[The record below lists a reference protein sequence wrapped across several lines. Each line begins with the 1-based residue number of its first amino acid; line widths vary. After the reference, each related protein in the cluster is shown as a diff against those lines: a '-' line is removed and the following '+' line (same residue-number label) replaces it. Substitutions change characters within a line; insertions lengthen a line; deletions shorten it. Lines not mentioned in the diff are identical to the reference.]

1 MRRSAPIP
9 STVPNTMPITVD
21 GATPRSA
28 PMAPEIRWE
37 QEAGADNPA
46 GQILVLIGAWT
57 VHNLPHVPTVTFPPN
72 ISKTKQLTLNSEM
85 TAFDSAAALVL
96 ARWLR
101 HWRAAGLTVDVSSL
115 PERERN
121 LLALLDARLV
131 DELPAKTRAFSP
143 VARLGEAAVSQWT
156 EARHFL
162 AFLGELVWRGAPL
175 LLFFWRIRWRA
186 VLAEIEAAGVR
197 ALGIVGLLSFMIG
210 MVMAYQGGAT
220 LASYGANVLIVNLVG
235 IITLRELG
243 PLLAAIIVAGR
254 TGSSYTAQLGTMR
267 ITEEI
272 DALRALGLPPFEL
285 LVFPKV
291 IALVIALP
299 LLSLFADLMG
309 LLGGSVVA
317 NYGFGVSFA
326 VYFDRM
332 PQVVDLTTLW
342 LGLIKAPVFAVVIAL
357 IGCMQGLRVR
367 GSAAEVGHATTVSV
381 VQAIFMVIV
390 IDAVFSVLYNLM
402 GY

>member
-1 MRRSAPIP
+1 MTSAIHASRLDHAPP
-9 STVPNTMPITVD
+9 QADWSSDPESTTLTL
-21 GATPRSA
+21 T
-28 PMAPEIRWE
+28 
-37 QEAGADNPA
+37 
-46 GQILVLIGAWT
+46 GAWT
-57 VHNLPHVPTVTFPPN
+57 VHSLQHVPALLVPATRTIQVLSR
-72 ISKTKQLTLNSEM
+72 IS
-85 TAFDSAAALVL
+85 AFDSAAAMVL

-101 HWRAAGLTVDVSSL
+101 QWRAAGISVDVSQL
-115 PERERN
+115 PERERT
-121 LLALLDARLV
+121 LLELLDARLV
-131 DELPAKTRAFSP
+131 DTVPDRAPNKSLLALIGESA
-143 VARLGEAAVSQWT
+143 VRQWDEARL
-156 EARHFL
+156 FL
-162 AFLGELVWRGAPL
+162 GFLGELIWRGGAL
-175 LLFFWRIRWRA
+175 TLTFWRIRWSA

-220 LASYGANVLIVNLVG
+220 LSNYGANILIVNLVG
-235 IITLRELG
+235 IITLREMG

-272 DALRALGLPPFEL
+272 DALRAIGVPPFDI

-291 IALVIALP
+291 IALVLTLP

-309 LLGGSVVA
+309 LLGGAVVA
-317 NYGFGVSFA
+317 NYGYGVSFA
-326 VYFDRM
+326 VYFDRI
-332 PQVVDLTTLW
+332 PEVITVTTLW
-342 LGLIKAPVFAVVIAL
+342 LGLIKAPVFAIVIAL

-367 GSAAEVGHATTVSV
+367 GSAAEVGRATTVSV

-390 IDAVFSVLYNLM
+390 IDAAFSVLYNLL